1 MTSSI
6 SAEIDGTSSVNTVT
20 NPSPT
25 AQDSPTTASA
35 SSVAAAIAGTSNYDP
50 TVATGS
56 ATPTPGVSSAIDAAN
71 DYIETLTASVDLL
84 KKLHAF
90 SFVAHAA
97 HVLHAFVSRRR
108 AHACSSSRSESDT
121 GVEANPKDKK
131 EECVA

>member
-6 SAEIDGTSSVNTVT
+6 SAEIDGTSSVNTVIT
-20 NPSPT
+20 PSPT
-25 AQDSPTTASA
+25 AQASPTTVSA
-35 SSVAAAIAGTSNYDP
+35 SVAAAIAATSNYDP
-50 TVATGS
+50 TVATES
-56 ATPTPGVSSAIDAAN
+56 ATPTLGVSSAIDAAN